1 MQDVCRLVI
10 LSISSADRA
19 VVRPSSRCRE
29 PMAEPGSHRGG
40 LQDNLWVVDDVVILP
55 SALKRGYGEEDISHA
70 LRNAIEVFP
79 DQGDHH
85 LTVAVGPATTGVL
98 LEVGYDRDE
107 DGRYV
112 VVHVMERRSKY
123 DRTRTRKR

>member
-1 MQDVCRLVI
+1 M
-10 LSISSADRA
+10 
-19 VVRPSSRCRE
+19 
-29 PMAEPGSHRGG
+29 
-40 LQDNLWVVDDVVILP
+40 
-55 SALKRGYGEEDISHA
+55 
-70 LRNAIEVFP
+70 FP

-123 DRTRTRKR
+123 ERTRARKR

>member
-1 MQDVCRLVI
+1 
-10 LSISSADRA
+10 
-19 VVRPSSRCRE
+19 
-29 PMAEPGSHRGG
+29 
-40 LQDNLWVVDDVVILP
+40 
-55 SALKRGYGEEDISHA
+55 
-70 LRNAIEVFP
+70 VFP

-85 LTVAVGPATTGVL
+85 LTVAVGPATTGAI

-123 DRTRTRKR
+123 DRTRGRKR